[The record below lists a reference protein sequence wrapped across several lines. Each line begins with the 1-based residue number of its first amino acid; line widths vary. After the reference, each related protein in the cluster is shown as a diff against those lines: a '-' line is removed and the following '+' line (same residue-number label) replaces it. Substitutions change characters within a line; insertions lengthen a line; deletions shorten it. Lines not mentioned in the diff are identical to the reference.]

1 MKHPA
6 GGRNPKRINK
16 RAPVMRRNSAPA
28 TEERAPDSLAAPEV
42 LATRR
47 SMIAEAAYYIA
58 LRRNFQPGHEVQDW
72 LLAESQIDAA
82 LVDKKPPAPRSSR
95 R

>member
-6 GGRNPKRINK
+6 EGRNPKRIKK
-16 RAPVMRRNSAPA
+16 RSPVMRRNNAPA
-28 TEERAPDSLAAPEV
+28 PEERAPESLAARGV

-82 LVDKKPPAPRSSR
+82 LVDKTPPAPRPSR